1 MGHQRIQLGDASLER
16 CAAFV
21 EVQQA
26 LVDVEFQAGHQQFER
41 RGHQLAGEG
50 LGDFTA
56 ATQAI
61 IKLDLG
67 ALLFQLVVF
76 HHVVHVANGDQYY
89 DPGYYQQGDHEWCHR
104 CDLFIGFTVECS
116 DWAIRRIGLIDQLPG

>member
-1 MGHQRIQLGDASLER
+1 MNHRNRFALGDQRIQFVDAGLER
-16 CAAFV
+16 CAGLV

-26 LVDVEFQAGHQQFER
+26 LVDVQFQASQQQLER
-41 RGHQLAGEG
+41 WGHQLAGEG

-56 ATQAI
+56 ATQPI
-61 IKLDLG
+61 VKLDLG
-67 ALLFQLVVF
+67 TLLFQLVVF

-104 CDLFIGFTVECS
+104 CDLFNRVCCGV
-116 DWAIRRIGLIDQLPG
+116 

>member
-1 MGHQRIQLGDASLER
+1 MRALMRRAGL
-16 CAAFV
+16 V

-26 LVDVEFQAGHQQFER
+26 LVDVELQAGQQQFER
-41 RGHQLAGEG
+41 RRHQLAWEC
-50 LGDFTA
+50 LGDLTA
-56 ATQAI
+56 TAQAI
-61 IKLDLG
+61 IELDLG

-104 CDLFIGFTVECS
+104 CDLFIGFAVECS
-116 DWAIRRIGLIDQLPG
+116 DWAG